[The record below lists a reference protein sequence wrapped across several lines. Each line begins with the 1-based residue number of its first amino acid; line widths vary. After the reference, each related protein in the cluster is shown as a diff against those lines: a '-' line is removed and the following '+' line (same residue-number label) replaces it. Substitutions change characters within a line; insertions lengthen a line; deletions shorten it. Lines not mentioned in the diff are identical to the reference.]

1 MNIKKLQ
8 LILGNGESLLSQSIQ
23 YSKVWQTEITRTPV
37 PKLCPTG
44 SFPPWR
50 PHSSSAHRLPEIQC
64 DRFSIKTTLKHS
76 HDVCILAQD
85 LTFFC
90 NALDHRSGILSA
102 SKPSPTSQEEGSLS
116 PTIVPQ
122 SWMPPG
128 HMAPEGHIL
137 LTT

>member
-64 DRFSIKTTLKHS
+64 DRVSIKTTLKHS

-85 LTFFC
+85 LTFFLC
-90 NALDHRSGILSA
+90 SWPQKWN
-102 SKPSPTSQEEGSLS
+102 PFCFQTEPTSQEEGSLS

-122 SWMPPG
+122 SCMPPE
-128 HMAPEGHIL
+128 HMAPERHIL